1 MLNSMT
7 GFGAAAASK
16 HGISCGVE
24 IRSVNNRFFK
34 AVIKLPDK
42 LQMLEPDIDRTLR
55 DAIARGS
62 IVLSMSVKDQL
73 PAASV
78 TINQELLKRYLD
90 QAKALQAG
98 VPNAMID
105 LATLLTLPGV

>member
-7 GFGAAAASK
+7 GFGSANADD

-42 LQMLEPDIDRTLR
+42 LAMLEPEIDRTLR
-55 DAIARGS
+55 EAIARGS
-62 IVLSMSVKDQL
+62 IVLSISVKDQV
-73 PAASV
+73 PATSV
-78 TINQELLKRYLD
+78 AVNQSVLKTYVD
-90 QAKALQAG
+90 QIKALEG
-98 VPNAMID
+98 
-105 LATLLTLPGV
+105 TFGGLTRVD

>member
-24 IRSVNNRFFK
+24 IPSLNNRYFK

-55 DAIARGS
+55 AAIARGS
-62 IVLSMSVKDQL
+62 IVLSMSVKDEL
-73 PAASV
+73 PAAAV
-78 TINQELLKRYLD
+78 TINQELLNTYIAQVSLM
-90 QAKALQAG
+90 QSS
-98 VPNAMID
+98 VS
-105 LATLLTLPGV
+105 